1 MLLCYILSLAFYLSS
16 QYVSFFSLRFGTPS
30 ENQVRAFHEAIVKMI
45 AEDLQ
50 PLSIVEN
57 SGFRSMIQLLDSRY
71 EIPSR
76 RSLGRTIIPRIFSTV
91 QSKVEALLNE
101 ARHVAI
107 TTDIWTSMNTD
118 SYLTMTVHFLSQTQ
132 LKTLVL
138 CTKKLDCNHTGA
150 NICEIMREE
159 LNKWNIFEKVV
170 AVVTDG
176 GANIKSAVRHMGL
189 SHLPCTAHK
198 LNLIVQKALELS
210 DNEEIGPDDNTDE
223 SDLKKIFKKCRNI
236 VGFFKRSEVG
246 NRMLVEK
253 QKQLGNETVLK
264 LKQDVRTRW
273 NSTFLMLE
281 RLIKLKEPLTI
292 VMMTLKGAPTNLSS
306 EEWNIIEDMI
316 PLLRPFDKLTV
327 ELSAEHYPMISMV
340 IPLIRG
346 LQSSLASK
354 NPNTQLGIFIKNRL
368 MENTTKRFD
377 SLEEQTLTPHFSR
390 ATLLDPRCKKVVFGL
405 EVNAKEA
412 ETCLVS
418 ETAALISNVSN
429 TEQTTHT
436 SEVNLDTDGDNVWNF
451 LYSRVSNVQSQ
462 TTSRSSAT
470 SLMRQYLSM
479 PHQDLKCNVAEF
491 WNDHKTVLAP
501 LSDIALKYIIIPA
514 TSVPAERIFSKAG
527 QILSARRNRLLPKNV
542 DQLIFLNK
550 NIM

>member
-1 MLLCYILSLAFYLSS
+1 M
-16 QYVSFFSLRFGTPS
+16 
-30 ENQVRAFHEAIVKMI
+30 
-45 AEDLQ
+45 
-50 PLSIVEN
+50 
-57 SGFRSMIQLLDSRY
+57 
-71 EIPSR
+71 
-76 RSLGRTIIPRIFSTV
+76 
-91 QSKVEALLNE
+91 
-101 ARHVAI
+101 
-107 TTDIWTSMNTD
+107 
-118 SYLTMTVHFLSQTQ
+118 
-132 LKTLVL
+132 
-138 CTKKLDCNHTGA
+138 
-150 NICEIMREE
+150 
-159 LNKWNIFEKVV
+159 WNIFEKVV

-346 LQSSLASK
+346 
-354 NPNTQLGIFIKNRL
+354 N
-368 MENTTKRFD
+368 
-377 SLEEQTLTPHFSR
+377 
-390 ATLLDPRCKKVVFGL
+390 
-405 EVNAKEA
+405 
-412 ETCLVS
+412 
-418 ETAALISNVSN
+418 
-429 TEQTTHT
+429 
-436 SEVNLDTDGDNVWNF
+436 
-451 LYSRVSNVQSQ
+451 
-462 TTSRSSAT
+462 
-470 SLMRQYLSM
+470 
-479 PHQDLKCNVAEF
+479 
-491 WNDHKTVLAP
+491 
-501 LSDIALKYIIIPA
+501 
-514 TSVPAERIFSKAG
+514 
-527 QILSARRNRLLPKNV
+527 
-542 DQLIFLNK
+542 
-550 NIM
+550 

>member
-1 MLLCYILSLAFYLSS
+1 M
-16 QYVSFFSLRFGTPS
+16 
-30 ENQVRAFHEAIVKMI
+30 
-45 AEDLQ
+45 
-50 PLSIVEN
+50 
-57 SGFRSMIQLLDSRY
+57 
-71 EIPSR
+71 
-76 RSLGRTIIPRIFSTV
+76 
-91 QSKVEALLNE
+91 LNE

-346 LQSSLASK
+346 
-354 NPNTQLGIFIKNRL
+354 N
-368 MENTTKRFD
+368 
-377 SLEEQTLTPHFSR
+377 
-390 ATLLDPRCKKVVFGL
+390 
-405 EVNAKEA
+405 
-412 ETCLVS
+412 
-418 ETAALISNVSN
+418 
-429 TEQTTHT
+429 
-436 SEVNLDTDGDNVWNF
+436 
-451 LYSRVSNVQSQ
+451 
-462 TTSRSSAT
+462 
-470 SLMRQYLSM
+470 
-479 PHQDLKCNVAEF
+479 
-491 WNDHKTVLAP
+491 
-501 LSDIALKYIIIPA
+501 
-514 TSVPAERIFSKAG
+514 
-527 QILSARRNRLLPKNV
+527 
-542 DQLIFLNK
+542 
-550 NIM
+550 